1 MSSYNKITA
10 SFLIEVLGRP
20 PEHLEKTLSNIIE
33 RINNE
38 EGVIKI
44 IKKDIKSPA
53 PLKQQQDL
61 FISFAEIE
69 LEAEDINVISGIV
82 FRYMPSNIEIISPEK
97 LSIKNSN
104 LNDFFNEVT
113 RRLHSYDEI
122 ARVIQNEKAILEK
135 QVKELKN
142 KKHN

>member
-104 LNDFFNEVT
+104 LNDFVNEVT